1 MADFSRPLISALPP
15 ETRASFEAC
24 KKDTRR
30 QFERST
36 MLALS
41 ATIASA
47 YLNVNGGPLERCSG
61 PGMALTGFTR
71 NGQCVDQQD
80 DAGSHHVCL
89 DLQTDH
95 TGSFCDVTGQP
106 NWCESSMPCDT
117 GNSAADGWSKG
128 APGECAV
135 QHWCVCQ
142 WAFASYLQGAG
153 GCDQI
158 KTIVC
163 EATNVEAYLAY
174 RKPENAGDP
183 HIAEALR
190 CLEQR
195 CSLPAGD
202 EAHVA
207 EGAALLESSARQQQQ
222 QQQQKQSARH
232 GGASSAWTPRL
243 IGLGVLLSAAVP
255 QHGQEAPHPDAHP
268 LGGTAR
274 RLWAAQHSQ
283 GKRPGHLTSAP
294 SPPRVCERA
303 ASKSRRRLRRLPPET
318 PAAS

>member
-1 MADFSRPLISALPP
+1 VLELPAP
-15 ETRASFEAC
+15 MR
-24 KKDTRR
+24 
-30 QFERST
+30 
-36 MLALS
+36 LALFS
-41 ATIASA
+41 SCATIASA

-80 DAGSHHVCL
+80 DAGSHHICL
-89 DLQTDH
+89 DLQSDH
-95 TGSFCDVTGQP
+95 TGSFCEVTGQS

-128 APGECAV
+128 SPGVCAV

-174 RKPENAGDP
+174 RKPESAGDP

-195 CSLPAGD
+195 CSLPGGD
-202 EAHVA
+202 EAQVA
-207 EGAALLESSARQQQQ
+207 EGAALLESSARQQ

-232 GGASSAWTPRL
+232 GGASSAWTPTL
-243 IGLGVLLSAAVP
+243 IALGVLLSAAAVLVLV
-255 QHGQEAPHPDAHP
+255 
-268 LGGTAR
+268 LGVSRSREILGAR
-274 RLWAAQHSQ
+274 LGRDSKVVGWLEMARDRA
-283 GKRPGHLTSAP
+283 TSWF
-294 SPPRVCERA
+294 
-303 ASKSRRRLRRLPPET
+303 SREQL
-318 PAAS
+318 